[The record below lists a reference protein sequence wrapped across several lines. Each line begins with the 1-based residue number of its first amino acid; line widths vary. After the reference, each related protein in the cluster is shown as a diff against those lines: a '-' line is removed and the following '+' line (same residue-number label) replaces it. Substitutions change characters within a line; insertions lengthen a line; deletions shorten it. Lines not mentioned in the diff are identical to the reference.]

1 MVALTV
7 KSIWAN
13 KTRFM
18 LTGLAIVLGVAF
30 MAGTLVLTDT
40 IKKSYD
46 QISADVYRSTDA
58 VVRSAQV
65 TDSSNQ
71 GAKTRGTISAST
83 LAAIRA
89 VKGVQ
94 AAEPQQLGIAV
105 VVGHD
110 GKLLDAHPN
119 LSVPLALGWQDTP
132 ALNPMTLVS
141 GHGPRAPDEIVID
154 RASATKGHFGV
165 GDTVH
170 VVSPAGSQ
178 QYRIAGVATYG
189 GSDDAAGAQVVAF
202 TQETASRV
210 IGTPGR
216 YSAIEVVAAP
226 GYSQQ
231 QVAAN
236 LRAALHEPGT
246 EVITGAQAAAE
257 ARRDTGAS
265 LRFVNMF
272 LLTFAVVALVV
283 GSFVIYNTFTITV
296 AQRSKETALLRAIGA
311 KRRQVMGSIRLEALL
326 TGVFASTAGV
336 ILGIGLAQGL
346 RWVLSAFGM
355 QLPSGSSVIES
366 RTVVVSM
373 LTGIVVTVAAAWL
386 PARRAAKVAPIEAL
400 RDTALDTS
408 AHSKRR
414 VLFGVATGVVG
425 FVLIAHGLSGA
436 GVKAVGLGAL
446 AVFVGVVMLGPTIS
460 RRFARVVGWPL
471 PRMRGVA
478 GTLARE
484 NAMRNP
490 RRTAATSSAL
500 MIGVALVAFITV
512 FAASAKSS
520 VATSVDTAMKSDWIV
535 TTQFGMGG
543 MAGLSP
549 SVAQRIDALPEIGAV
564 TPLRYFDAKVDNT
577 TTQASAIDPARV
589 ERSIRLDVRTGK
601 IGALGSHGVAVRAE
615 VAKKKNLHLGDTVT
629 MFFPET
635 GAQPFRVVATYG
647 TKEPIGDYAVSLQA
661 FDANVATHVDNDI
674 LVSAAPGVSKQQ
686 ARQAIQHVLQDY
698 PTAKLMTKSEFK
710 GSIANQIDKILN
722 LIYVLLAMALVI
734 ALFGIANTLALSL
747 FERTREVGL
756 LRAVGMSRSQVRST
770 VRWESVLIAMLG
782 TALGTTIG
790 LSFAWTLVH
799 AMQNKDINTFAVP
812 LHQLGLVVLA
822 AAVAA
827 VVAAALPAR
836 RAARL
841 DVLKAIGNE

>member
-1 MVALTV
+1 MFALTV
-7 KSIWAN
+7 KSIRAN
-13 KTRFM
+13 KVRFM
-18 LTGLAIVLGVAF
+18 LTSLAVLLGVAF
-30 MAGTLVLTDT
+30 MAGTFVLTDT

-46 QISADVYRSTDA
+46 QISANVYQSTDA
-58 VVRSAQV
+58 VVRSSQV
-65 TDSSNQ
+65 IQSGDQ
-71 GAKTRGTISAST
+71 GAKDRGTISAST
-83 LAAIRA
+83 LAAVRG

-94 AAEPQQLGIAV
+94 AAEPQQLGVAV
-105 VVGHD
+105 VVGRN
-110 GKLLDAHPN
+110 GKLLDANPN

-141 GHGPRAPDEIVID
+141 GHGPRAPNEIVID
-154 RASATKGHFGV
+154 RASAKEGHFDV
-165 GDTVH
+165 GDTVR

-178 QYRIAGVATYG
+178 QYRIAGIATYG
-189 GSDDAAGAQVVAF
+189 GADNAAGAQVVAF

-236 LRAALHEPGT
+236 IRAAIHEPGT

-257 ARRDTGAS
+257 ARRATGTS
-265 LRFVNMF
+265 LQFVNMF
-272 LLTFAVVALVV
+272 LLTFAIVALVV

-296 AQRSKETALLRAIGA
+296 AQRTKETALLRAIGA
-311 KRRQVMGSIRLEALL
+311 QRRQVISSIRLEALL

-346 RWVLSAFGM
+346 RSVLSAFGM
-355 QLPSGSSVIES
+355 ELPSGSSVIEP

-373 LTGIVVTVAAAWL
+373 ATGVVVTVAAAWL

-408 AHSKRR
+408 AQSKRR
-414 VLFGVATGVVG
+414 VVFGVATGVVG
-425 FVLIAHGLSGA
+425 GVLIAQGLSGSS
-436 GVKAVGLGAL
+436 VKAVGLGAF
-446 AVFVGVVMLGPTIS
+446 AVFVGVAMLGPTIS
-460 RRFARVVGWPL
+460 RRFSLIVGWPL
-471 PRMRGVA
+471 PRVRGVA
-478 GTLARE
+478 GMLARE

-520 VATSVDTAMKSDWIV
+520 VATSVDSAMKSDWIV
-535 TTQFGMGG
+535 TTQFGVG
-543 MAGLSP
+543 GLSP
-549 SVAQRIDALPEIGAV
+549 SVAQRIDALPQTGAV
-564 TPLRYFDAKVDNT
+564 TTLRFFDAKVDNA

-589 ERSIRLDVRTGK
+589 ERSIRLDVRTGS
-601 IGALGSHGVAVRAE
+601 IGALGSHEVAVQTD
-615 VAKKKNLHLGDTVT
+615 VAKEKNLHLGDTVT

-635 GAQPFRVVATYG
+635 GDQSFRVVATYG
-647 TKEPIGDYAVSLQA
+647 TRQPLGDYAISQQA
-661 FDANVATHVDNDI
+661 FDANVARHVDNDI
-674 LVSAAPGVSKQQ
+674 LVSAAPGVSQQQ
-686 ARQAIQHVLQDY
+686 ARQAIEHVLKDY
-698 PTAKLMTKSEFK
+698 PTATLMTKSEFK

-734 ALFGIANTLALSL
+734 ALFGIANALALSV

-770 VRWESVLIAMLG
+770 VRWESVLISMLG
-782 TALGTTIG
+782 TALGTIIG
-790 LSFAWTLVH
+790 FGFAWTLVH
-799 AMQNKDINTFAVP
+799 AMKSQDLNTFAVP
-812 LHQLGLVVLA
+812 LEQLGLIVMA

-827 VVAAALPAR
+827 VMAAALPAR

-841 DVLKAIGNE
+841 DVLTAISNE

>member
-1 MVALTV
+1 MFALTV
-7 KSIWAN
+7 KSIRAN
-13 KTRFM
+13 KARFI
-18 LTGLAIVLGVAF
+18 LTSLAVLLGVAF
-30 MAGTLVLTDT
+30 MAGTFVLTDT

-46 QISADVYRSTDA
+46 QISTSVYHSTDA

-65 TDSSNQ
+65 VNSGGQ

-83 LAAIRA
+83 LATVRA

-94 AAEPQQLGIAV
+94 AAEPQQLGVAV
-105 VVGHD
+105 VVGRD
-110 GKLLDAHPN
+110 GKLLDANPN
-119 LSVPLALGWQDTP
+119 ASVPLALGWQDTP
-132 ALNPMTLVS
+132 ALNPMRLVS

-154 RASATKGHFGV
+154 RASAKKGHFGV
-165 GDTVH
+165 GDTVR
-170 VVSPAGSQ
+170 VVSPAGSHL
-178 QYRIAGVATYG
+178 YRIAGIATYG
-189 GSDDAAGAQVVAF
+189 GADNAAGAQVVAF
-202 TQETASRV
+202 TQQTASWV

-236 LRAALHEPGT
+236 IRAAIHQPGT
-246 EVITGAQAAAE
+246 QVITGAQAVAE
-257 ARRDTGAS
+257 ARRDTGTS
-265 LRFVNMF
+265 LQFVNMF
-272 LLTFAVVALVV
+272 LLTFAIVALVV

-296 AQRSKETALLRAIGA
+296 AQRTKETALLRAIGA
-311 KRRQVMGSIRLEALL
+311 KRRQVMRSIRLEALL
-326 TGVFASTAGV
+326 TGIFASTAGV

-346 RWVLSAFGM
+346 RSLLSAFGM
-355 QLPSGSSVIES
+355 ELPSGASVIEP

-373 LTGIVVTVAAAWL
+373 VTGIVVTVAAAWL

-408 AHSKRR
+408 AQSRRR

-425 FVLIAHGLSGA
+425 GILIAQGLSGA

-446 AVFVGVVMLGPTIS
+446 AVFVGVVMLGPTIA
-460 RRFARVVGWPL
+460 RRFSRIVGWPL
-471 PRMRGVA
+471 PRVRGVA

-484 NAMRNP
+484 NATRNP

-543 MAGLSP
+543 LSP
-549 SVAQRIDALPEIGAV
+549 SVAQRIDALPETGAV
-564 TPLRYFDAKVDNT
+564 TALRYFDAKVDNT

-589 ERSIRLDVRTGK
+589 EQSVRLDVRTGN
-601 IGALGSHGVAVRAE
+601 IGALGSHDVAVRAE

-635 GAQPFRVVATYG
+635 GVQPFRVVATYG
-647 TKEPIGDYAVSLQA
+647 TQQPIGDYAISLQA

-674 LVSAAPGVSKQQ
+674 LVSTAPGVSRQE
-686 ARQAIQHVLQDY
+686 ARQAIQHVLEDY

-710 GSIANQIDKILN
+710 GSIANQIDQILN

-734 ALFGIANTLALSL
+734 ALFGIANALALSV

-756 LRAVGMSRSQVRST
+756 LRAVGMRRSQVRST
-770 VRWESVLIAMLG
+770 VRWESVLIALLG

-790 LSFAWTLVH
+790 LGFAWTLVH
-799 AMQNKDINTFAVP
+799 AMKNQDLNTFAVP
-812 LHQLGLVVLA
+812 LEQLGLIVLGA
-822 AAVAA
+822 AIAA

-841 DVLKAIGNE
+841 DVLKAISNE

>member
-1 MVALTV
+1 MLALTV
-7 KSIWAN
+7 KSVRAN
-13 KTRFM
+13 KARFV
-18 LTGLAIVLGVAF
+18 LTSLAVLLGVAF
-30 MAGTLVLTDT
+30 MAGTFVLTDT

-46 QISADVYRSTDA
+46 QISTSVYHSTDA

-65 TDSSNQ
+65 ANSGGQ
-71 GAKTRGTISAST
+71 GTTNRGTISASI
-83 LAAIRA
+83 LAAVRTA
-89 VKGVQ
+89 KGVQ
-94 AAEPQQLGIAV
+94 AAEPQQLGVAV
-105 VVGHD
+105 VVGRN
-110 GKLLDAHPN
+110 GKLLDANPN

-132 ALNPMTLVS
+132 ALNPMRLVS

-154 RASATKGHFGV
+154 GASAKKGHYVV
-165 GDTVH
+165 GDTVR

-189 GSDDAAGAQVVAF
+189 GADNAAGAQVVAF

-231 QVAAN
+231 QVVAN
-236 LRAALHEPGT
+236 LRAAIHQPGT

-257 ARRDTGAS
+257 ARRATGAS
-265 LRFVNMF
+265 LRFVNIF
-272 LLTFAVVALVV
+272 LLTFAIVALVV

-296 AQRSKETALLRAIGA
+296 AQRTKETALLRAIGA
-311 KRRQVMGSIRLEALL
+311 KRRQVMRSIRLEALF
-326 TGVFASTAGV
+326 TGIFASTAGV
-336 ILGIGLAQGL
+336 VLGIGLAQGL
-346 RWVLSAFGM
+346 RSVLSAFGM
-355 QLPSGSSVIES
+355 ELPSGSSVIES

-373 LTGIVVTVAAAWL
+373 LTGIAVTVAAAWL

-400 RDTALDTS
+400 RDSALDTS
-408 AHSKRR
+408 AHSTRR
-414 VLFGVATGVVG
+414 VLFGVATAVLGG
-425 FVLIAHGLSGA
+425 VLIAHGLSGA
-436 GVKAVGLGAL
+436 SVNAVGLGAL
-446 AVFVGVVMLGPTIS
+446 AVFAGIVMLGPTIA
-460 RRFARVVGWPL
+460 RRFSRIVGWPL
-471 PRMRGVA
+471 PRVRGVA
-478 GTLARE
+478 GNLARE

-512 FAASAKSS
+512 FAATAKSS
-520 VATSVDTAMKSDWIV
+520 VATSVDNAIKSDWIV

-543 MAGLSP
+543 LSP
-549 SVAQRIDALPEIGAV
+549 SVAQRIDALPQAGAV
-564 TPLRYFDAKVDNT
+564 TVLRYFDAKVDNA

-589 ERSIRLDVRTGK
+589 ERSIRLDVRTGS
-601 IGALGSHGVAVRAE
+601 IGALGSHEVAVQTD
-615 VAKKKNLHLGDTVT
+615 VAKEKNLHLGDTVT

-635 GAQPFRVVATYG
+635 GDQSFRVVATYG
-647 TKEPIGDYAVSLQA
+647 TRQPLGDYAISQQA
-661 FDANVATHVDNDI
+661 FDANVATHVDNAI

-698 PTAKLMTKSEFK
+698 PTAKVMTKSEFK

-734 ALFGIANTLALSL
+734 ALFGIANALALSV

-770 VRWESVLIAMLG
+770 VRWESVLISMLG
-782 TALGTTIG
+782 TALGTIIG
-790 LSFAWTLVH
+790 FGFAWTLVH
-799 AMQNKDINTFAVP
+799 AMKSQDLNTFAVP
-812 LHQLGLVVLA
+812 LEQLGLIVMA

-827 VVAAALPAR
+827 VMAAALPAR

-841 DVLKAIGNE
+841 DVLTAISNE

>member
-1 MVALTV
+1 MLALTV
-7 KSIWAN
+7 KSIRAN
-13 KTRFM
+13 KARFI
-18 LTGLAIVLGVAF
+18 LTSLAVLLGVAF
-30 MAGTLVLTDT
+30 MAGTFVLTDT

-46 QISADVYRSTDA
+46 QISTSVYHHTDA

-65 TDSSNQ
+65 VDSGGQ

-83 LAAIRA
+83 LATVRA
-89 VKGVQ
+89 VKGVR
-94 AAEPQQLGIAV
+94 AAEPQQLGVAV
-105 VVGHD
+105 VVGRN
-110 GKLLDAHPN
+110 GKLLDANPN

-141 GHGPRAPDEIVID
+141 GHGPRAPNEIVIE
-154 RASATKGHFGV
+154 RASAKKGHFGV
-165 GDTVH
+165 GDTVY
-170 VVSPAGSQ
+170 VVDPAGSQ
-178 QYRIAGVATYG
+178 PYRIAGVATYG
-189 GSDDAAGAQVVAF
+189 GADNDAGAQVVAF

-236 LRAALHEPGT
+236 IRAAIHEPGT
-246 EVITGAQAAAE
+246 EVITGTQAAAE

-265 LRFVNMF
+265 LRFVNIF
-272 LLTFAVVALVV
+272 LLTFAIVALVV

-296 AQRSKETALLRAIGA
+296 AQRTKETALLRAIGA
-311 KRRQVMGSIRLEALL
+311 KRRQVMRSIRLEALL

-346 RWVLSAFGM
+346 RLVLSAFGM
-355 QLPSGSSVIES
+355 ELPSGSAVIEP

-373 LTGIVVTVAAAWL
+373 VTGIVVTVAAAWL

-408 AHSKRR
+408 ANSKRR
-414 VLFGVATGVVG
+414 VLLGVATGVVG
-425 FVLIAHGLSGA
+425 GVLIAHGLSGA

-446 AVFVGVVMLGPTIS
+446 AVFVGVAMLGPAMA
-460 RRFARVVGWPL
+460 RRFSRIVGWPL
-471 PRMRGVA
+471 PRVRGVA

-484 NAMRNP
+484 NAVRNP

-512 FAASAKSS
+512 FAATAKSS
-520 VATSVDTAMKSDWIV
+520 VATSVDTAIKSDWIV
-535 TTQFGMGG
+535 TTQFGVG
-543 MAGLSP
+543 GLSP
-549 SVAQRIDALPEIGAV
+549 SVAQRIEALPQTGPV
-564 TPLRYFDAKVDNT
+564 TVLRYFDAKVDNA
-577 TTQASAIDPARV
+577 TTQPSAIDPARV
-589 ERSIRLDVRTGK
+589 ERTLRLDVRTGS
-601 IGALGSHGVAVRAE
+601 IGALGSHDVAVRAE

-635 GAQPFRVVATYG
+635 GDQSFRVVATYG
-647 TKEPIGDYAVSLQA
+647 TQEPIGDYAISLQA

-674 LVSAAPGVSKQQ
+674 FVSAAPGVSHQQ
-686 ARQAIQHVLQDY
+686 AREAIQHVLQDY

-722 LIYVLLAMALVI
+722 LIYVLLAMEPLNSDLVM
-734 ALFGIANTLALSL
+734 SL
-747 FERTREVGL
+747 
-756 LRAVGMSRSQVRST
+756 AVG
-770 VRWESVLIAMLG
+770 
-782 TALGTTIG
+782 
-790 LSFAWTLVH
+790 
-799 AMQNKDINTFAVP
+799 
-812 LHQLGLVVLA
+812 
-822 AAVAA
+822 
-827 VVAAALPAR
+827 
-836 RAARL
+836 
-841 DVLKAIGNE
+841 

>member
-1 MVALTV
+1 MFALTV
-7 KSIWAN
+7 KSIQAN
-13 KTRFM
+13 KTRFI
-18 LTGLAIVLGVAF
+18 LTSLAVLLGVSF
-30 MAGTLVLTDT
+30 MAGTFVLTDT

-46 QISADVYRSTDA
+46 QISASVYHSTDA

-65 TDSSNQ
+65 VNNSGGQ
-71 GAKTRGTISAST
+71 GPKTRGTISAST
-83 LAAIRA
+83 LTTVRA

-94 AAEPQQLGIAV
+94 AAEPQQLGSAV
-105 VVGHD
+105 VVGRN
-110 GKLLDAHPN
+110 GNLLYAN
-119 LSVPLALGWQDTP
+119 SNSSLPLALGWQDTP
-132 ALNPMTLVS
+132 ALNPMRLVS

-154 RASATKGHFGV
+154 RASAKKGHFGV

-189 GSDDAAGAQVVAF
+189 GADNAAGAQVVAF
-202 TQETASRV
+202 TQQTASRV

-236 LRAALHEPGT
+236 IRAALHQPGT

-265 LRFVNMF
+265 LRFVNVF
-272 LLTFAVVALVV
+272 LLTFAIVALVV

-296 AQRSKETALLRAIGA
+296 AQRTKETALLRAIGA
-311 KRRQVMGSIRLEALL
+311 KRRQVMRSIRLEALL
-326 TGVFASTAGV
+326 TGIFASTGGV
-336 ILGIGLAQGL
+336 ILGVGLAQGL
-346 RWVLSAFGM
+346 RFVLSASGM
-355 QLPSGSSVIES
+355 KLASGSSVIEP

-373 LTGIVVTVAAAWL
+373 LTGIAVTVAAAWL

-400 RDTALDTS
+400 RDAALDTS

-425 FVLIAHGLSGA
+425 GVLIAQGLSGA

-446 AVFVGVVMLGPTIS
+446 AVFIGVAMLGPTIS
-460 RRFARVVGWPL
+460 RRFSRIVGWPL
-471 PRMRGVA
+471 PRLRGVS

-520 VATSVDTAMKSDWIV
+520 VATSVDTAIKSDWIV
-535 TTQFGMGG
+535 TTQFGMG
-543 MAGLSP
+543 GLSP
-549 SVAQRIDALPEIGAV
+549 SVAQRIDALPETGTV
-564 TPLRYFDAKVDNT
+564 TTLRYVDAKVDNA
-577 TTQASAIDPARV
+577 TTQASAIDPATV
-589 ERSIRLDVRTGK
+589 ERTLRLDVRTGS
-601 IGALGSHGVAVRAE
+601 IGALGSHDVAVRAQ

-635 GAQPFRVVATYG
+635 GDQPFRVVATYG
-647 TKEPIGDYAVSLQA
+647 AQQPLGDYAISLKA
-661 FDANVATHVDNDI
+661 FDANVATRIDSDI
-674 LVSAAPGVSKQQ
+674 LVSGAPGVSQQQ

-710 GSIANQIDKILN
+710 GSIANQIDRILN

-734 ALFGIANTLALSL
+734 ALFGIANTLALSV

-790 LSFAWTLVH
+790 LGFAWTLVH
-799 AMQNKDINTFAVP
+799 AMKNQDLNRFAVP
-812 LHQLGLVVLA
+812 VHQLGLIVLA

-841 DVLKAIGNE
+841 DVLKAISNE

>member
-1 MVALTV
+1 MFALTV
-7 KSIWAN
+7 KSIQAN
-13 KTRFM
+13 KTRFI
-18 LTGLAIVLGVAF
+18 LTSLAVLLGVAF
-30 MAGTLVLTDT
+30 MAGTFVLTDT

-46 QISADVYRSTDA
+46 QISASVYHSTDA
-58 VVRSAQV
+58 VVRSSQV
-65 TDSSNQ
+65 IDSGGQ
-71 GAKTRGTISAST
+71 GATTRGTISAST
-83 LAAIRA
+83 LATVRA

-105 VVGHD
+105 VVGRN
-110 GKLLDAHPN
+110 GNLLDANPN
-119 LSVPLALGWQDTP
+119 SSVPLALGWQDTP
-132 ALNPMTLVS
+132 ALNPMRLVS
-141 GHGPRAPDEIVID
+141 GHAPRAPDEIVID
-154 RASATKGHFGV
+154 RASAQKGHFGV
-165 GDTVH
+165 GDAVH

-178 QYRIAGVATYG
+178 EYRIAGIATYG
-189 GSDDAAGAQVVAF
+189 GADNAAGAQVVAF

-231 QVAAN
+231 QVATN
-236 LRAALHEPGT
+236 IRAAIHEPAT
-246 EVITGAQAAAE
+246 QVITGAQAAAE
-257 ARRDTGAS
+257 ARRETGAS
-265 LRFVNMF
+265 LRFVNIF
-272 LLTFAVVALVV
+272 LLTFAIVALVV

-296 AQRSKETALLRAIGA
+296 AQRTKETALLRAIGA
-311 KRRQVMGSIRLEALL
+311 KRRQVMRSIRLEALL
-326 TGVFASTAGV
+326 TGIFASTAGV

-346 RWVLSAFGM
+346 RFVLSAFGM
-355 QLPSGSSVIES
+355 ELPSGSSVIEP

-386 PARRAAKVAPIEAL
+386 PARRAARVAPIEAL

-414 VLFGVATGVVG
+414 VLFGVATGAVG
-425 FVLIAHGLSGA
+425 GVLIAKGLSGA
-436 GVKAVGLGAL
+436 SVKAVGLGAL
-446 AVFVGVVMLGPTIS
+446 AVFVGVAMLGPMIS
-460 RRFARVVGWPL
+460 RRFSRIVGWPL
-471 PRMRGVA
+471 PRVRGMS

-512 FAASAKSS
+512 FAATAKSS
-520 VATSVDTAMKSDWIV
+520 VATSVDSAIKSDWIV
-535 TTQFGMGG
+535 TTQFGMG
-543 MAGLSP
+543 GLSP
-549 SVAQRIDALPEIGAV
+549 SVAQRIDALPETGAV
-564 TPLRYFDAKVDNT
+564 TVLRYFDAKVDNA
-577 TTQASAIDPARV
+577 TTQASAIDPTRV
-589 ERSIRLDVRTGK
+589 ERTLRLDVRTGS
-601 IGALGSHGVAVRAE
+601 IGALGSHDVAVRAE
-615 VAKKKNLHLGDTVT
+615 VAKKKDLHLGDTVT
-629 MFFPET
+629 LFFPET
-635 GAQPFRVVATYG
+635 GDQRFRVVATYG
-647 TKEPIGDYAVSLQA
+647 TQQPLGDYAISLQA

-674 LVSAAPGVSKQQ
+674 LVSGAPGVSKQQ
-686 ARQAIQHVLQDY
+686 ARQAIQRVLQDY

-722 LIYVLLAMALVI
+722 LIYVLLAMALLI
-734 ALFGIANTLALSL
+734 ALFGIANTLALSV

-756 LRAVGMSRSQVRST
+756 LRAVGMSRSQVRSI

-790 LSFAWTLVH
+790 LGFAWALVH
-799 AMQNKDINTFAVP
+799 AMKNQDLNTFTVP
-812 LHQLGLVVLA
+812 VHQLGLIVLA
-822 AAVAA
+822 AALAA

-841 DVLKAIGNE
+841 DVLKAISNE